1 LNRAEKRK
9 QLTKKQVAAEEAK
22 QNREDEIQDNPLLS
36 ERQKILDEK
45 SHKRFNY
52 CRSKIDSRKKE
63 SRIRGK
69 TTNDF

>member
-1 LNRAEKRK
+1 VNRAEKRAVN
-9 QLTKKQVAAEEAK
+9 KKQVAAEEAK
-22 QNREDEIQDNPLLS
+22 QNREDEIQDNPLS

-45 SHKRFNY
+45 KGHKRFNY

-69 TTNDF
+69 TTKNDF